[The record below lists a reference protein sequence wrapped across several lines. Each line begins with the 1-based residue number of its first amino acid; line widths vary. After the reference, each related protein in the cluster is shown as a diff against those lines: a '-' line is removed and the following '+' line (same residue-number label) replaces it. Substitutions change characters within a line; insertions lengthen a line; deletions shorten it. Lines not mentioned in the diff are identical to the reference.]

1 MIRKL
6 SFFILVLTSLNAGA
20 QNQNWIAT
28 GIDGNTYNIDSIVNT
43 GKTVLVDISANW
55 CAPCWDFHITGIM
68 EKLYH
73 EFGPEGT
80 NDLFMIFV
88 DGDPAS
94 SMANLS
100 GAGITATGNWIQTT
114 PYPIIGPYG
123 QGSAVQ
129 SNYVMNGY
137 PTLFVHCPGS
147 TNGVTIP
154 MGTTYEGFL
163 QAWKAL
169 CPAPF
174 DNGSIDATLFD
185 TEDRQFCDGEHPMTR
200 LYNQGSAPMTSA
212 TVEVSVNGAVL
223 QSKTWTGNLATDQTE
238 DVTFENVNLVEG
250 VEYEFNV
257 TVPSETYTTG
267 NTQEATL
274 TLAPEA
280 PDFNLTLDLNLL
292 RTYSRTTWK
301 LLDTNGD
308 TVASSPPGV
317 FLNNN
322 FYTYTWNLTPNSC
335 YTFVINT
342 DAGGGI
348 CCEFGNG
355 YYNVRS
361 TADSLNSFLFGG
373 EFYGYEESRTFHTP
387 LNPGIDESN
396 SQSGIQVY
404 PNPTTGKFKIHSMEN
419 PVISYR
425 IYDLMGEVIEVEIN
439 ENEID
444 LSSQPSGIYFLR
456 MNTGKSTIVKK
467 INLNK

>member
-1 MIRKL
+1 MIKTL
-6 SFFILVLTSLNAGA
+6 TFFLLVITSLNAGA

-43 GKTVLVDISANW
+43 GKTVLVDVSANW
-55 CAPCWDFHITGIM
+55 CAPCWDFHITGIL

-80 NDLFMIFV
+80 NDLFIIFV
-88 DGDPAS
+88 DGDPTS

-100 GAGITATGNWIQTT
+100 GAGQQAMGNWIATT

-163 QAWKAL
+163 QSWKAL
-169 CPAPF
+169 CPLPF
-174 DNGSIDATLFD
+174 DNGSIDATLYD
-185 TEDRQFCDGEHPMTR
+185 TEDRQFCDGEHPVTR
-200 LYNQGSAPMTSA
+200 LFNQGSTPMTTA
-212 TVEVSVNGAVL
+212 IVEVSANGVVL
-223 QSKTWTGNLATDQTE
+223 QSKNWTGNLAQNATE
-238 DVTFENVNLVEG
+238 DITFENVNLVEG
-250 VEYEFNV
+250 VEYEFNII
-257 TVPSETYTTG
+257 VPSETYTVG

-280 PDFNLTLDLNLL
+280 PDYNLTLDLNLL
-292 RTYSRTTWK
+292 RTYSRTSWK
-301 LLDTNGD
+301 LLDENED
-308 TVASSPPGV
+308 TVASSPSGV

-322 FYTYTWNLTPNSC
+322 FYTYNWNLNPNSC

-355 YYNVRS
+355 YYNIRS
-361 TADSLNSFLFGG
+361 TADSLNSIIFGG
-373 EFYGYEESRTFHTP
+373 AFYGYEESRSFHTT
-387 LNPGIDESN
+387 LNPGIDETNTLSN
-396 SQSGIQVY
+396 IQIY
-404 PNPTTGKFKIHSMEN
+404 PNPTTGKVEINSMEN
-419 PVISYR
+419 PIVSYKV
-425 IYDLMGEVIEVEIN
+425 YTLMGETIDAEITSN
-439 ENEID
+439 ELD
-444 LSSQPSGIYFLR
+444 LSSHPSGIYFLK
-456 MNTGKSTIVKK
+456 METDKNTVVKK

>member
-1 MIRKL
+1 M
-6 SFFILVLTSLNAGA
+6 TSLNAGA

-43 GKTVLVDISANW
+43 GKTVLVDVSANW
-55 CAPCWDFHITGIM
+55 CGPCWDFHITGIM

-80 NDLFMIFV
+80 NDLFIIFV

-100 GAGITATGNWIQTT
+100 GAGQQAMGNWIATT

-123 QGSAVQ
+123 QGHAVQ
-129 SNYVMNGY
+129 NNYVMNGY

-147 TNGVTIP
+147 TNGVRIP
-154 MGTTYEGFL
+154 MGTTVEGFL
-163 QAWKAL
+163 QSWKAL

-185 TEDRQFCDGEHPMTR
+185 TEDRQFCDGEHPVTR
-200 LYNQGSAPMTSA
+200 LYNQGSAAMTTA
-212 TVEVSVNGAVL
+212 TVEVSANGVVL
-223 QSKTWTGNLATDQTE
+223 QSKNWTGNLAQDATE
-238 DVTFENVNLVEG
+238 DITFENVNLVEG
-250 VEYEFNV
+250 VNYEFNV
-257 TVPSETYTTG
+257 IVPSETYTVG
-267 NTQEATL
+267 NTQVATL

-280 PDFNLTLDLNLL
+280 PDFNMTLDLELHG
-292 RTYSRTTWK
+292 TYSRTSWK

-308 TVASSPPGV
+308 TVYSSPTGV
-317 FLNNN
+317 YLNNN

-355 YYNVRS
+355 YYNIRS
-361 TADSLNSFLFGG
+361 TVDSLNSFIFGG
-373 EFYGYEESRTFHTP
+373 SFYGYEKSESFHTP
-387 LNPGIDESN
+387 LNAGIDDSN
-396 SQSGIQVY
+396 SQSGIQLY
-404 PNPTTGKFKIHSMEN
+404 PNPTSGKIT
-419 PVISYR
+419 IYR
-425 IYDLMGEVIEVEIN
+425 EGNTVLGYRVYNLMGEEIPAKILNN
-439 ENEID
+439 ELD
-444 LSSQPSGIYFLR
+444 LSSQPSGLYFLKI
-456 MNTGKSTIVKK
+456 NTGRNTIVKK
-467 INLNK
+467 INLNR